1 MSPKVNS
8 KDNMAETGDYSLPEE
23 IWFHAISYLE
33 TMQDILNLGCT
44 CRRLYEITNQNI
56 IWRRRFKADNNHLL
70 FLPRTSFDSVNRV
83 IVNNSSNSNNTEDLA
98 VEPGVW
104 KRLYLKASHAL
115 SFGNRHHKGFSSLAG
130 ERLCAEFVANPSAST
145 RVNGIRFD
153 DRAPLKQSVEMWV
166 KLNKKK
172 PDGILI
178 GCQSES
184 VRYLLDLSSLNNF
197 KKNTT
202 TQLLIHM
209 SISIETDGN

>member
-1 MSPKVNS
+1 
-8 KDNMAETGDYSLPEE
+8 MAETGDYSLPEE

-33 TMQDILNLGCT
+33 NMQDILNLGCT
-44 CRRLYEITNQNI
+44 CRSLHEVTNQNI
-56 IWRRRFKADNNHLL
+56 IWRRRFKADNSHLS
-70 FLPRTSFDSVNRV
+70 FLPRTCYDSTVNRATV
-83 IVNNSSNSNNTEDLA
+83 NSSNSDNTENLD

-115 SFGNRHHKGFSSLAG
+115 SFGNRHHEGFSSLAG

-145 RVNGIRFD
+145 RVNGIRLD
-153 DRAPLKQSVEMWV
+153 DRAPRKQSVEMWV

-184 VRYLLDLSSLNNF
+184 VRYMLDFVLL
-197 KKNTT
+197 KTT
-202 TQLLIHM
+202 SKRKQLPSYLYI
-209 SISIETDGN
+209 